1 MGEMI
6 EFPSNGS
13 VGRGYLAA
21 ASGGGPGVVVIK
33 EWWGLVPHIKDVC
46 ERFASAGFTALA
58 PDLYRGKQVSEPDEA
73 GKAAMAMEADVAG
86 RDMSGAVDEL
96 LKHVKGDKVAVVG
109 FCMGGGLALTL
120 ATRRPDAVSVC
131 VPFYGIA
138 LRPDL
143 QPDYS
148 KLEAAVLGHYAELD
162 EYCTPDAARAL
173 EARLRGLGRE
183 AEIYIYPGTDHA
195 FFNDTRPEVHNA
207 EASAL
212 AWERTLDFMRSH
224 LG

>member
-1 MGEMI
+1 
-6 EFPSNGS
+6 
-13 VGRGYLAA
+13 
-21 ASGGGPGVVVIK
+21 
-33 EWWGLVPHIKDVC
+33 
-46 ERFASAGFTALA
+46 
-58 PDLYRGKQVSEPDEA
+58 
-73 GKAAMAMEADVAG
+73 
-86 RDMSGAVDEL
+86 
-96 LKHVKGDKVAVVG
+96 
-109 FCMGGGLALTL
+109 MGGGLALTL

-195 FFNDTRPEVHNA
+195 FFNDTRPEVYDP
-207 EASAL
+207 EAAAL
-212 AWERTLDFMRSH
+212 AWQRTLVFLRSH
-224 LG
+224 LA

>member
-6 EFPSNGS
+6 EFASNGS
-13 VGRGYLAA
+13 VGQGYLAA
-21 ASGGGPGVVVIK
+21 ASGGGPGVVVIQ
-33 EWWGLVPHIKDVC
+33 EWWGLVPHIRDVC

-58 PDLYRGKQVSEPDEA
+58 PDLYRGKQVFEQDEA
-73 GKAAMAMEADVAG
+73 GKAAMAMEADVAA
-86 RDMSGAVDEL
+86 RDMSGAVDEV
-96 LKHVKGDKVAVVG
+96 LKRTTTSKVAVVG

-131 VPFYGIA
+131 VPFYGISM
-138 LRPDL
+138 RPDL

-162 EYCTPDAARAL
+162 EYCTPESARDL
-173 EARLRGLGRE
+173 EARLRGLGKQ
-183 AEIYIYPGTDHA
+183 AQIHIYPGTDHA
-195 FFNDTRPEVHNA
+195 FFNDTRPEVHDA

-212 AWERTLDFMRSH
+212 AWQRTIDFMRSH